1 MSSKKIEATASA
13 HKFPLIIKQLLLG
26 VTTTAPDQEIVYA
39 DRVRY
44 TYSDFSRRIGRLANG
59 LVAFGGR
66 PGATVAMMDW
76 DSHRYLECYF
86 AVPMMGAV
94 LQTVNVRLSPEQI
107 LFTLEDGGAEILLV
121 NRDFLPIIDKI
132 RDRLTSVKIF
142 ILLGD
147 EPESIPDGFAVE
159 YETLLAASNERY
171 QFPDLD
177 EDVRATLFH
186 TTGTTGDPKGVCF
199 SHRQLVLH
207 TLTLLALLGT
217 SPRQGRFHRD
227 DVYMPLTPMFHVHA
241 WGFPYAATMAGVKQV
256 YPGRYRP
263 EVIGRL
269 LAREG
274 VTISHCVPTILQM
287 LLQAPACEGV
297 DLSRWKVVVG
307 GSALSTALASAA
319 LKRGIDVF
327 TGYGMSETCPV
338 LALARVDTRDLGPAD
353 VAIRT
358 KAGRP
363 SLLVDMRVVGPDMR
377 ELPRDGKA
385 IGEVVV
391 RAPWLVQ
398 GYLGRPDA
406 SEALWAGGWLHTQDV
421 GTIDSKGYLQITDRI
436 KDVIKTGGEWVSSLQ
451 IEEIISQHPSV
462 AEVAVIG
469 VTDEVWGERPKA
481 FVVLRTGQSV
491 DAKEIRRHV
500 MLRAEVGQI
509 SKYGVPDQVEIVDAL
524 PRTSVGKLNKR
535 SLRHSPL

>member
-1 MSSKKIEATASA
+1 MRKVYGEQAFVRVQSERIKRAEQNIMPSEKIEATESA

-26 VTTTAPDQEIVYA
+26 VSAATDQEIVYA
-39 DRVRY
+39 DRVRH
-44 TYSDFSRRIGRLANG
+44 TYSEFARRIGRLANG
-59 LVAFGGR
+59 LANFGLR
-66 PGATVAMMDW
+66 SGATVAVMDW

-86 AVPMMGAV
+86 AVPMMGGV

-107 LFTLEDGGAEILLV
+107 LFTLEDAGPEILLV
-121 NRDFLPIIDKI
+121 NRDFLPIVEKI
-132 RDRLTSVKIF
+132 RDRLSSVKAF
-142 ILLGD
+142 ILLSD
-147 EPESIPDGFAVE
+147 ESGSIPDGFAVE
-159 YETLLAASNERY
+159 YETLLAVSNERY
-171 QFPDLD
+171 PFPDLD
-177 EDVRATLFH
+177 EDTRATVFH

-217 SPRQGRFHRD
+217 SPGQGRFHRD

-269 LAREG
+269 LAHEG

-287 LLQAPACEGV
+287 LLQSPDCESI
-297 DLSRWKVVVG
+297 DLSKWKVVVG

-319 LKRGIDVF
+319 LERGIDVF

-363 SLLVDMRVVGPDMR
+363 GLLVDMRVVGPDMR
-377 ELPRDGKA
+377 APR
-385 IGEVVV
+385 
-391 RAPWLVQ
+391 
-398 GYLGRPDA
+398 
-406 SEALWAGGWLHTQDV
+406 
-421 GTIDSKGYLQITDRI
+421 IT
-436 KDVIKTGGEWVSSLQ
+436 VSL
-451 IEEIISQHPSV
+451 
-462 AEVAVIG
+462 
-469 VTDEVWGERPKA
+469 T
-481 FVVLRTGQSV
+481 
-491 DAKEIRRHV
+491 
-500 MLRAEVGQI
+500 
-509 SKYGVPDQVEIVDAL
+509 
-524 PRTSVGKLNKR
+524 
-535 SLRHSPL
+535 